1 MIRSSVRF
9 SSMVIA
15 LVLTPWLS
23 AQRGSAAPPGPYTEG
38 PTQSF
43 SRNSEGQFTPAL
55 VEQWMTVSGEQLPGD
70 DAASPAPAP
79 VPLGVFACA
88 PTAPASMD
96 IKKCCL
102 GTKAA
107 PINADSLGN
116 YFCYCVPQRMASVC
130 GTVGSQGGGAS
141 IKENAERCVFKS
153 THPYWP
159 GQSRSCVN

>member
-1 MIRSSVRF
+1 MTRPFNWCSATLV
-9 SSMVIA
+9 A
-15 LVLTPWLS
+15 LVLVPWL
-23 AQRGSAAPPGPYTEG
+23 APERAAAAPPGPSPDAPSQAMPRRG
-38 PTQSF
+38 
-43 SRNSEGQFTPAL
+43 EGQFTPAL
-55 VEQWMTVSGEQLPGD
+55 VEQWMTASGEYLPGD
-70 DAASPAPAP
+70 DTASPVPAPA
-79 VPLGVFACA
+79 PLGVFACA

-96 IKKCCL
+96 MRKCCL

-130 GTVGSQGGGAS
+130 GTVGSQGGGAI
-141 IKENAERCVFKS
+141 IKENAERCVFMS